1 MIPFMSLLFLPV
13 LFYVAQKTAGLLLW
27 MVVQAIPCIRFAG
40 ESASEAAFQR
50 LCCSG
55 PLCSPCHP
63 YRLLCVQQQGCRGL
77 G

>member
-1 MIPFMSLLFLPV
+1 MSLLFLPA
-13 LFYVAQKTAGLLLW
+13 LFYVAQKTAELLLW
-27 MVVQAIPCIRFAG
+27 MVVQAIPCIHFAG

-63 YRLLCVQQQGCRGL
+63 YRLLLTHVCAAAGL
-77 G
+77 

>member
-13 LFYVAQKTAGLLLW
+13 LFYVAQKTAELLLW
-27 MVVQAIPCIRFAG
+27 MVVQAIRCIRFAG

-63 YRLLCVQQQGCRGL
+63 YHLLLMHVCAAAGL
-77 G
+77 